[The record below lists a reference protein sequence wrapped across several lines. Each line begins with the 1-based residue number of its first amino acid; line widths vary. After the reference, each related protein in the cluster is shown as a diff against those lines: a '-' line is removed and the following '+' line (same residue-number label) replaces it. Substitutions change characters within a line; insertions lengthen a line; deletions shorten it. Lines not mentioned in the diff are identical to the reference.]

1 MFSFLFNRNK
11 RSEGKYTILARY
23 RSGHW
28 FKQFT
33 VTAYDSYEAARK
45 FDQGGHDDWVRVSGA
60 TLCNPLFSNNESI

>member
-1 MFSFLFNRNK
+1 MFGFLFNRFK
-11 RSEGKYTILARY
+11 RTEASYVVLARY

-45 FDQGGHDDWVRVSGA
+45 FDQGGHDDWIRVSGA
-60 TLCNPLFSNNESI
+60 TLLNPLLPNNESI